1 MASKINW
8 IGVVGGA
15 ATLLLILVSL
25 FVPWWRF
32 TLGNPV
38 LAQASFSPVNL
49 TFALLGSPITIPLI
63 WALNMVSLLSLLSGG
78 IIMVIYSVMPAKPYS
93 KRLLGF
99 AYKKPLY
106 AVILFTVEL
115 IALALL
121 AKSFGGIDF
130 PLMGS
135 AIIQLP
141 QKITQG
147 TNVSVAASGA
157 LEWPFYFAIAA
168 AVLCVAARLYHGK
181 LTKTM
186 LPPPPPP
193 PPIN

>member
-1 MASKINW
+1 MTSKINW
-8 IGVVGGA
+8 IGMAGGA
-15 ATLLLILVSL
+15 ATLILILISL

-32 TLGNPV
+32 TLGNPM

-49 TFALLGSPITIPLI
+49 NFSILGSPITIPLI
-63 WALNMVSLLSLLSGG
+63 WALNIVSLLSLLSGG

-99 AYKKPLY
+99 AYNKPLY
-106 AVILFTVEL
+106 AVVLFAVEL
-115 IALALL
+115 VALTLL
-121 AKSFGGIDF
+121 AKSITGIDF

-135 AIIQLP
+135 AIIQIP
-141 QKITQG
+141 QTITQG
-147 TNVSVAASGA
+147 TNISVAASAA

-168 AVLCVAARLYHGK
+168 AVLCVAARLHHGK

-186 LPPPPPP
+186 LPSPPT
-193 PPIN
+193 IN